1 MFLSKA
7 LILSAII
14 AFIAVVISI
23 IVLYI
28 EKKKNCEEMFSKN
41 DIYYFGGIWLI
52 VFAISLTCFILYNQ
66 YTQI

>member
-1 MFLSKA
+1 MPIDKA

-28 EKKKNCEEMFSKN
+28 EKKKNCEETFSEN
-41 DIYYFGGIWLI
+41 DPYFFGGIWLI